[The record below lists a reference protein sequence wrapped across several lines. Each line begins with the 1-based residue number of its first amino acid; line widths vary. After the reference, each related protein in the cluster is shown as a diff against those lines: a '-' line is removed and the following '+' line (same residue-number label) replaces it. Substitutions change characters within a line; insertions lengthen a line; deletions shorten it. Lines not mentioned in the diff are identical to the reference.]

1 MPRSVVRLV
10 LILLVVAGALGGWN
24 YWLTHRTPPLPEG
37 IVSGNGRIEAVQVD
51 IATKFTG
58 RVTEV
63 LVKEGDLLEKGQIVA
78 KMDTLQLEAS
88 LAQAQAQT
96 AQAEQGVAQS
106 KANIVKCESDL
117 KLAEREL
124 ARGRP
129 LVAGNAISAA
139 EMDSLEARRDAA
151 VATLDA
157 TKAAL
162 RTQEFAVKAA
172 QAQVAQIQTQLDD
185 AILYSPTRGRV
196 LYRLAETGEV
206 LQVGGKVVT
215 LLDMSDIYMEIYLPA
230 AAAVRT
236 AIGSDARVVFDVA
249 PEYAAEAKVSFVA
262 PEAQFTPKQVET
274 ASERDK
280 LMFRVKVQLPPD
292 RVEPYLDRIKTG
304 IRGVAYIQ
312 LDPAVAWPAALEH
325 RFPDLPEEL
334 DRMEASKAAAKN

>member
-1 MPRSVVRLV
+1 MPKSVLR
-10 LILLVVAGALGGWN
+10 ILLLIGVIGGAFAAWN
-24 YWLTHRTPPLPEG
+24 WWLTHRNPPLPEG

-51 IATKFTG
+51 VATKFTG

-63 LVKEGDLLEKGQIVA
+63 LVKEGDMVEKGQIVA
-78 KMDTLQLEAS
+78 KMDTSQLEAS

-96 AQAEQGVAQS
+96 AQAEQSIAQS
-106 KANIVKCESDL
+106 KANIAMSKSDL

-129 LVAGNAISAA
+129 LLASNAISESEVDA
-139 EMDSLEARRDAA
+139 LEARRDAA
-151 VATLDA
+151 DA
-157 TKAAL
+157 AVEANEAAL

-172 QAQVAQIQTQLDD
+172 QAQVKQIQTQLDD
-185 AILYSPTRGRV
+185 AILHSPTRGRV

-206 LQVGGKVVT
+206 LQVGGKVLT
-215 LLDMSDIYMEIYLPA
+215 ILDMTDIYMEIYLPA

-249 PEYAAEAKVSFVA
+249 PEYAAEAKVTFVA

-304 IRGVAYIQ
+304 IRGVAYIRF
-312 LDPAVAWPAALEH
+312 DPKVAWPAALEQ
-325 RFPDLPEEL
+325 RFPELPEEL
-334 DRMEASKAAAKN
+334 ERMEASKAAAKK